1 MNEVGAWSWESGWI
15 ARDLHCGG
23 WFPQSWSLDHH
34 TNHSQLHQFRYCDSL
49 TDVIMVIVYQS
60 NGNVHFDTFRLSYHI
75 RGLPFSC
82 PRALLIPNPF
92 DWNTKKGAH
101 ASSIL
106 LTKHNKIQNAK
117 CGQKSRCVL
126 STWLKL
132 SATSIFLT
140 WLPSHISWAHRYSW
154 LLLAK
159 WYKYLIKIHV
169 TVLRYKDNMSDSSFI
184 MAAM

>member
-92 DWNTKKGAH
+92 DWNTEKGAH

-106 LTKHNKIQNAK
+106 LTNHNKIQNAK
-117 CGQKSRCVL
+117 CGQKSRRVFV
-126 STWLKL
+126 KL
-132 SATSIFLT
+132 EKNQ
-140 WLPSHISWAHRYSW
+140 SHI
-154 LLLAK
+154 LLSSDEPKCAQTEIKVCVVKLA
-159 WYKYLIKIHV
+159 
-169 TVLRYKDNMSDSSFI
+169 
-184 MAAM
+184 